1 MYYIQYMFK
10 PYGILCYFSG
20 EHIHRRLYRPKG
32 STDQD
37 SASGVYAVSLQQ
49 WPQAEGVGLLQ
60 EGDSPGTVEFIC
72 VCTFLL
78 HESIIVVN
86 WCVQWIKKNCKKTFN
101 A

>member
-10 PYGILCYFSG
+10 LYGVLCYFSG

-49 WPQAEGVGLLQ
+49 WPQAEGAGLLQ
-60 EGDSPGTVEFIC
+60 EGGSPGTVESVC

-78 HESIIVVN
+78 HERILVVN
-86 WCVQWIKKNCKKTFN
+86 LCVLWITKKTAKN
-101 A
+101 I